1 MPSQVNKRIAKN
13 TLFLYIRMAFTL
25 VVSLYTSRVVLK
37 YLGVSDFGIF
47 EVVGSITTSLSFLI
61 TSMTLASQRFL
72 NFTLGKNDDAKV
84 SKVFSTA
91 INIHLGISLGLLI
104 LAETVGLYFL
114 NYHLNIPEGRIAAAN
129 IVYQFS
135 IGNMLLGI
143 VFIPYNALI
152 IAHEKMSFIAGVSIF
167 NAILRLLIVYML
179 VIIDADKLIAY
190 AALAFAVCVVV
201 QFSYAFYCWRHFKDH
216 SKYRFERD
224 PALFKEMLSFS
235 GWCTFGGITAIS
247 KSQAINFILN
257 IFHGV
262 TLNTAMGIANRVAEA
277 TNQLVASFQTAS
289 NPQIVKQYSSGEFDS
304 LSTLVIRVSKFSY
317 FLMLLVSIPLLLNTE
332 FIFKIWLVE
341 VPEYATEFVKWM
353 ILFVLTDSI
362 AGPQWMSILATGKVR
377 NYYLIESA
385 ITALNVPL
393 CIFVLYYHYSP
404 VYVFIVRFAINLVV
418 LIWRAIYMQNKI
430 MLPFKR
436 YLKKVIA
443 PIITVSISAGAIS
456 LAAAN
461 IPVQGVIRFFLLSAI
476 SVIAVSAATW
486 ILGFDPNERHS
497 CKELILG
504 KLRNLIGS

>member
-37 YLGVSDFGIF
+37 YLGISDFGIF

-61 TSMTLASQRFL
+61 ASMTLASQRFL
-72 NFTLGKNDDAKV
+72 NFTLGKNDDANI
-84 SKVFSTA
+84 SKVFSTSL
-91 INIHLGISLGLLI
+91 NIHFGISAGLFI

-114 NYHLNIPEGRIAAAN
+114 NYHLNIPDGRLTAAN

-143 VFIPYNALI
+143 IFIPYNALI
-152 IAHEKMSFIAGVSIF
+152 IAHEKMSFIAGISIF
-167 NAILRLLIVYML
+167 NAILRLIIVYLL
-179 VIIDADKLIAY
+179 VIIPTDKLIAY
-190 AALAFAVCVVV
+190 AALAFAVCVIV

-216 SKYRFERD
+216 CKYQFVRD
-224 PALFKEMLSFS
+224 RALLKEMVSFS
-235 GWCTFGGITAIS
+235 GWCTFGGITAVS

-289 NPQIVKQYSSGEFDS
+289 NPQIVKQYSSGQFDS

-317 FLMLLVSIPLLLNTE
+317 FLMLLVSIPLLLNTD

-341 VPEYATEFVKWM
+341 VPEYATEFVRWM

-385 ITALNVPL
+385 ITALNIPL
-393 CIFVLYYHYSP
+393 CILVLYYHYSP
-404 VYVFIVRFAINLVV
+404 VYVFIIRFAINLVV
-418 LIWRAIYMQNKI
+418 LIWRAVYMQNKI

-436 YLKKVIA
+436 YLKKVIT
-443 PIITVSISAGAIS
+443 PIITVSISAGAVS
-456 LAAAN
+456 FAALN
-461 IPVQGVIRFFLLSAI
+461 IPVQGVPRFFVLSII

-486 ILGFDPNERHS
+486 ILGFDQNERKA
-497 CKELILG
+497 CRELILN
-504 KLRNLIGS
+504 KFKAFIGS

>member
-1 MPSQVNKRIAKN
+1 
-13 TLFLYIRMAFTL
+13 MAFTL

-91 INIHLGISLGLLI
+91 LNIHFGISLGLLI
-104 LAETVGLYFL
+104 LAETAGLYFL
-114 NYHLNIPEGRIAAAN
+114 NYHLNIPESRITAAN
-129 IVYQFS
+129 IVYQFA

-143 VFIPYNALI
+143 IFIPYNALI
-152 IAHEKMSFIAGVSIF
+152 IAHEKMSFIAGISIV

-179 VIIDADKLIAY
+179 VIIAADKLIVY
-190 AALAFAVCVVV
+190 AALAFAVCVIV

-216 SKYRFERD
+216 SKYKFEHD
-224 PALFKEMLSFS
+224 SALFKEMVSFS

-418 LIWRAIYMQNKI
+418 LLWRAVYMQNKI
-430 MLPFKR
+430 MLPFSR

-443 PIITVSISAGAIS
+443 PIITVSLAAGAIS
-456 LAAAN
+456 LAAAG
-461 IPVQGVIRFFLLSAI
+461 IPVQGFIRFFLLSAI
-476 SVIAVSAATW
+476 SMTAVSAATW
-486 ILGFDPNERHS
+486 ILGFDPNERKA

-504 KLRNLIGS
+504 KLRAFIGS